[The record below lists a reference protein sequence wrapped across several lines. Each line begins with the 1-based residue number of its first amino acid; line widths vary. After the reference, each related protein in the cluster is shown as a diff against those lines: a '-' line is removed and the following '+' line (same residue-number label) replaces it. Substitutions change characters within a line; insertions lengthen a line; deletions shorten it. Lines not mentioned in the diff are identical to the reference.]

1 MPTKYHV
8 ELDDCQE
15 RSIQQMINDNHFWP
29 ANCPPSSVGQ
39 LIKWAITDY
48 IDFYKSYR
56 NNKEGEQ

>member
-1 MPTKYHV
+1 MSIKYLV

-15 RSIQQMINDNHFWP
+15 HSIQQMINDNHFWS
-29 ANCPPSSVGQ
+29 ANYPPSGVGQ

-48 IDFYKSYR
+48 IDVYKSYR

>member
-1 MPTKYHV
+1 MSTKYHV

-15 RSIQQMINDNHFWP
+15 RSIQQMINDNHFWS

>member
-1 MPTKYHV
+1 MSTKYHV

-15 RSIQQMINDNHFWP
+15 RSIQQMIKDNHFWP